1 MIADEVDKPLVELG
15 VYFGQPSSYSYYC
28 KGSRACSWPHAPA
41 RRLLT
46 GCALAMVRRRPV
58 FHPHREAAAAV
69 GQQIPEYTV
78 AGVAAQPRR
87 HHGGTGRRQY
97 PTRVNLRPAGG
108 IESFGPGWLFRL

>member
-46 GCALAMVRRRPV
+46 
-58 FHPHREAAAAV
+58 
-69 GQQIPEYTV
+69 
-78 AGVAAQPRR
+78 
-87 HHGGTGRRQY
+87 
-97 PTRVNLRPAGG
+97 
-108 IESFGPGWLFRL
+108 